1 MTTTQKKSN
10 IKYVGLGVAILIV
23 LIGAYYLSIPPPT
36 PPKPTT
42 TTPTTRPP
50 VAPTTLTISMGME
63 PPTLDPQ
70 KCTGMPNLGIIRLIT
85 ETLTDADYKTGELI
99 PNLAERWDASPDA
112 TTWTLYLKQG
122 VKFHDGTPFNATAV
136 KFTYERMMDPK
147 VGGAVGGAYAMIK
160 SVDIKDTYTVVIKT
174 DPHPPFMRLWWY
186 GPSAIVSPTQVK
198 KLGDVEFTKVMAGT
212 GPYKLVEHVRGSHI
226 KLAANSDYWGGKP
239 KVDTI
244 IVKPITEAGARL
256 MALEAGEVDFV
267 YAVPPADIP
276 RLEANPNI
284 QMIYGIPTRAMHA
297 PLNTQWGPLKD
308 KRVRQALNY
317 AVDKVTMNERL
328 FKGRAQIMDA
338 PINDRSFGYYK
349 AGPYPYDPAKAK
361 QLLKDAGYADGFEV
375 TIRYG
380 KGRWLMGDEVVEALQ
395 SYLAAVGVKVKIEAL
410 EWAAYRA
417 KEMLPFEK
425 TEAQISFAGLGG
437 VTLDADRS
445 LNELTKAAWPPN
457 GLEGMFYE
465 NAKFEELFFK
475 ARATADSEARK
486 AYYKEA
492 MQIVWE
498 DAPRIFLYFEPQIYA
513 ARKTVQGVGVR
524 HDETIWVKGAT
535 VQPKGA
541 ASAASLFQLMPIL
554 RKDLEY

>member
-1 MTTTQKKSN
+1 MTKAEKKSN
-10 IKYVGLGVAILIV
+10 LKYIALGVAMVILLSV
-23 LIGAYYLSIPPPT
+23 GYYLTLPPPT
-36 PPKPTT
+36 PP
-42 TTPTTRPP
+42 PP
-50 VAPTTLTISMGME
+50 PPPPPTTLTISMGME

-136 KFTYERMMDPK
+136 KFTIDRIMDPK
-147 VGGAVGGAYAMIK
+147 IGAAVGGAYGMIK
-160 SVDIKDTYTVVIKT
+160 SVDIKDTYIVVIKT

-198 KLGDVEFTKVMAGT
+198 KLGDDFTKVMAGT

-226 KLAANSDYWGGKP
+226 KLAANPDYWGGKP
-239 KVDTI
+239 KIDTI

-267 YAVPPADIP
+267 YHVPPADIP
-276 RLEANPNI
+276 RLEKNPNI

-308 KRVRQALNY
+308 KKVRQALNY

-338 PINDRSFGYYK
+338 PINDRSFGYSK
-349 AGPYPYDPAKAK
+349 VGPYPYDPAKAK
-361 QLLKDAGYADGFEV
+361 QLLTEAGYPNGFEV
-375 TIRYG
+375 TLRYG
-380 KGRWLMGDEVVEALQ
+380 KGRWLMGDEVVETLQ

-417 KEMLPFEK
+417 KESLPFEK
-425 TEAQISFAGLGG
+425 TESQISFGGLGG

-445 LNELTKAAWPPN
+445 LNELTKAAWPPR

-465 NAKFEELFFK
+465 NPKFDELFQK
-475 ARATADSEARK
+475 ARSTVDSEARK

-513 ARKTVQGVGVR
+513 AKKTVQGVGVR
-524 HDETIWVKGAT
+524 HDETIWVKGAS
-535 VQPKGA
+535 VGGA
-541 ASAASLFQLMPIL
+541 AKAASLFQLIPIL
-554 RKDLEY
+554 KKDLA

>member
-1 MTTTQKKSN
+1 MGKIEKKSN
-10 IKYVGLGVAILIV
+10 LKYIALGIALVVLLSVG
-23 LIGAYYLSIPPPT
+23 YYLTLPPPT
-36 PPKPTT
+36 PP
-42 TTPTTRPP
+42 PP
-50 VAPTTLTISMGME
+50 PPPPPTTLTITMGME

-136 KFTYERMMDPK
+136 KFTIDRIMDPK
-147 VGGAVGGAYAMIK
+147 IGAAVGGAYAMIK
-160 SVDIKDTYTVVIKT
+160 SIDIKDTYTVVIKT

-198 KLGDVEFTKVMAGT
+198 KLGDAFTKEMAGT

-226 KLAANSDYWGGKP
+226 KLAANKDYWGGKP
-239 KVDTI
+239 KIDTI

-267 YAVPPADIP
+267 YHVPPADIP
-276 RLEANPNI
+276 RLEKNPNI

-297 PLNTQWGPLKD
+297 PLNTKWGPLKD

-349 AGPYPYDPAKAK
+349 VGPYPYDPAKAK

-395 SYLAAVGVKVKIEAL
+395 SYLAAVGVKAKVEAL

-417 KEMLPFEK
+417 KESLPLEK
-425 TEAQISFAGLGG
+425 TDAQISFGGLGG

-465 NAKFEELFFK
+465 NSRFDELFQK
-475 ARATADSEARK
+475 ARSTVDSEARK

-492 MQIVWE
+492 MEIAWE

-513 ARKTVQGVGVR
+513 AKKSAQGVGVR
-524 HDETIWVKGAT
+524 HDETIWVKGAY
-535 VQPKGA
+535 VEVKA
-541 ASAASLFQLMPIL
+541 AAKAASLFQLAPVL
-554 RKDLEY
+554 SKDLA